1 MSTTTTSLQT
11 VALSNGD
18 TAPHSLSELYGV
30 GFTDGTSSPSSGAI
44 SLSDFSGKTIGSS
57 GGSQTF
63 SYSNTNLLGNTNQGG
78 TWRGHQYTTW
88 TLPTGFSSSSSNF
101 SFKAEINNSN
111 LSGGYFPSGNHYGNI
126 VMRNTNNTNASVW
139 LDTSAGNWINPPVP
153 GVSGTSYNGWSKT
166 ATSVSNSSYQLSA
179 GDSIEIILHQYV
191 EYWPSIN
198 ITFTIAW

>member
-1 MSTTTTSLQT
+1 MPAIDLQT

-18 TAPHSLSELYGV
+18 AAPHSLSELYGV

-44 SLSDFSGKTIGSS
+44 SLSDFVGKTIGSS

-88 TLPTGFSSSSSNF
+88 TLPTGFSSNSSNF

-111 LSGGYFPSGNHYGNI
+111 LSGGYFPAGDHYGNI
-126 VMRNTNNTNASVW
+126 VMRNTNNTNAAVW
-139 LDTSAGNWINPPVP
+139 LDTSAGSWINPPVP
-153 GVSGTSYNGWSKT
+153 GVSGNSYNGWSKT
-166 ATSVSNSSYQLSA
+166 ATSVSNASYQLSA
-179 GDSIEIILHQYV
+179 GDTIEIKLHQYV
-191 EYWPSIN
+191 EYWSSIN
-198 ITFTIAW
+198 IIFTITW

>member
-1 MSTTTTSLQT
+1 MPTSLET

-18 TAPHSLSELYGV
+18 ARPHSLSELYGV

-44 SLSDFSGKTIGSS
+44 NLNAFNGKTIGSA
-57 GGSQTF
+57 GGTQTF
-63 SYSNTNLLGNTNQGG
+63 SYSNTNLLGNSVQGG
-78 TWRGHQYTTW
+78 TWRGHTYTTW

-111 LSGGYFPSGNHYGNI
+111 LSGGYFPSGNHYGTI
-126 VMRNTNNTNASVW
+126 VMRNPNNTNAAVS

-166 ATSVSNSSYQLSA
+166 ATSVNNSSYQFSG
-179 GDSIEIILHQYV
+179 GDTVDILLHQYV

-198 ITFTIAW
+198 ITFTITW